1 MTTTRRLAAVTG
13 AATIGIASLLAATP
27 ATAAVNDTGL
37 FGSQDPT
44 FDGVYRQGLA
54 ITGLAAVDRRVP
66 SAAIRWLLDQ
76 QCGNG
81 SFMSYRAD
89 TTQKCLKPDPVNF
102 VGQDTNAT
110 ALAAMALRVVDR
122 TSEAKSAIT
131 YLRRVQNPDGGFP
144 YFAGEPSDSNSTGLV
159 LAAMSGARQNA
170 SLRDQSKQARKY
182 LKQVQLRC
190 DAPAK
195 DRGLLQYQAGIGTSD
210 VLGSAQGALG
220 QVTTLPAV
228 LRPTTGAAYTCRDGS
243 PVAGTNGLPGL
254 LHALARG
261 LKSNQGLLPS
271 SFGSGPDI
279 SASATATIT
288 LAAAEYKPSVVR
300 TAVSALKRSTAGY
313 VAIDGETNAG
323 ATGTMLLTA
332 AATGANPTK
341 FGGVNLVATLKASRR

>member
-1 MTTTRRLAAVTG
+1 MTTTRRLAAVAG
-13 AATIGIASLLAATP
+13 AATLGLATLLASTP
-27 ATAAVNDTGL
+27 ATAAEDTGL

-54 ITGLAAVDRRVP
+54 ITGLTAVDRRVP
-66 SAAIRWLLDQ
+66 TSAIRWLLDQ

-81 SFMSYRAD
+81 SFMSYRAES
-89 TTQKCLKPDPVNF
+89 QKCLKPDPVNF

-110 ALAAMALRVVDR
+110 ALAAMALRAVDR
-122 TSEAKSAIT
+122 TSEARSAIR

-159 LAAMSGARQNA
+159 LAALSGARQNA
-170 SLRDQSKQARKY
+170 SLREQTKQARKY

-190 DAPAK
+190 DATAK
-195 DRGLLQYQAGIGTSD
+195 DRGLLQYQAGIGTAD

-220 QVTTLPAV
+220 QVTTLPAGQ
-228 LRPTTGAAYTCRDGS
+228 RPSTGTAYTCRDGS

-261 LKSNQGLLPS
+261 LKTNQGLLPS

-288 LAAAEYKPSVVR
+288 LAAAEYKKSVVR

-313 VAIDGETNAG
+313 VTTDGETNAG
-323 ATGTMLLTA
+323 ATGTLLLTA
-332 AATGANPTK
+332 AATGANPTT